1 MRIKYIYQQL
11 ISHLSVI
18 LVALLVLSLVFSH
31 YIEKLVFSMKTDELQ
46 GYGANIVQEVQ
57 GDDLW
62 SPTTYSTL
70 LRYSEELKGTGITI
84 GIFNTQKNLIWSF
97 GRDLDI
103 NITHEEW
110 NEIKDGSS
118 TVIKPSTK
126 RGDQEVALVAIPY
139 SVNGEVAGG
148 IILTS
153 PLVESKEMIKEINQY
168 LIYVLILAFMIA
180 LALSFALSRMHV
192 KRIKKLQEATSHV
205 AEGDYTVKVS
215 SSNFDE
221 IGELGQDF
229 NQMVERLKESKEAID
244 ALENRRRQFM
254 SDVSHEL
261 KTPLTTISGVIEG
274 LNSNMIP
281 ENEKERGLSLIRKE
295 SKRLIRLVNEN
306 LDYDK
311 IRSNQI
317 VLMKE
322 IISVEEVL
330 EIIYEQLY
338 AQAQEKGV
346 KIHLDVDST
355 ATIYADYDRLIQ
367 IISNITKNSIQ
378 FTYEGDIWL
387 RGYMG
392 DNKTII
398 QVEDTGIGIEA
409 SKIKDIWKRFYK
421 ADISRTNNP
430 YGEFGLGLSIVKQL
444 VHFHNGEI
452 EVESEKG
459 KGTIFT
465 ISFPFDNN
473 KAI

>member
-18 LVALLVLSLVFSH
+18 LVALLVLSIIFSH
-31 YIEKLVFSMKTDELQ
+31 YVEKLVFSMKTDELQ
-46 GYGANIVQEVQ
+46 GYGANIVQEVK
-57 GDDLW
+57 GEDLW
-62 SPTTYSTL
+62 SPSTYATL

-84 GIFNTQKNLIWSF
+84 GIFNSQQNLIWSF

-103 NITHEEW
+103 TITQSEW
-110 NEIKDGSS
+110 NEMKDGRS
-118 TVIKPSTK
+118 TVIKPSTR
-126 RGDQEVALVAIPY
+126 RGDQDVALVAIPY
-139 SVNGEVAGG
+139 SVNGKVAGG

-153 PLVESKEMIKEINQY
+153 PLVESKEMINEINHY
-168 LIYVLILAFMIA
+168 LIYILIIAFAIA
-180 LALSFALSRMHV
+180 LLLSFVLSRIHV

-205 AEGDYTVKVS
+205 AEGDYNIKVF

-229 NQMVERLKESKEAID
+229 NQMVDRLRESKEAID
-244 ALENRRRQFM
+244 ALEHRRRQFM

-274 LNSNMIP
+274 LNNNMIP
-281 ENEKERGLSLIRKE
+281 EAEKEKGLHLIRQE

-322 IISVEEVL
+322 NILVSEVL

-338 AQAQEKGV
+338 IQAEEKSV
-346 KIHLDVDST
+346 KIHVEVDEE
-355 ATIYADYDRLIQ
+355 AIIFADYDRLIQ
-367 IISNITKNSIQ
+367 IIINTTKNSIQ
-378 FTYEGDIWL
+378 FTDNGEIWL
-387 RGYMG
+387 RGFMDG
-392 DNKTII
+392 NKTII

-409 SKIKDIWKRFYK
+409 SEIESIWKRFYK

-444 VHFHNGEI
+444 VQFHNGEI
-452 EVESEKG
+452 KVESEKG

-465 ISFPFDNN
+465 ISFPTEE
-473 KAI
+473 K

>member
-31 YIEKLVFSMKTDELQ
+31 YIEKLVFSMKADELQ
-46 GYGANIVQEVQ
+46 GYGYNIVQDVQ

-62 SPTTYSTL
+62 SAATYSTL

-84 GIFNTQKNLIWSF
+84 GIFNTQRNRIWSF
-97 GRDLDI
+97 GKDLNI
-103 NITHEEW
+103 NITHAEW
-110 NEIKDGSS
+110 DEIKDGSS
-118 TVIKPSTK
+118 TVIKPSTR

-139 SVNGEVAGG
+139 SVNNVVVGG

-153 PLVESKEMIKEINQY
+153 PLVESKEMIQEINKY
-168 LIYVLILAFMIA
+168 LIYILFLVFGIA
-180 LALSFALSRMHV
+180 LLMSFIFSRVHV
-192 KRIKKLQEATSHV
+192 NRIKKLQEATSHV
-205 AEGDYTVKVS
+205 AEGDYSVKVS
-215 SSNFDE
+215 SSTFDE

-229 NQMVERLKESKEAID
+229 NQMVDRLRESKEAID

-274 LNSNMIP
+274 LNNNMIP
-281 ENEKERGLSLIRKE
+281 ENEREKGLKLISQE
-295 SKRLIRLVNEN
+295 AKRLIRLVNEN

-322 IISVEEVL
+322 FISLQEVL
-330 EIIYEQLY
+330 EIIEEQLSIL
-338 AQAQEKGV
+338 AEEKNV
-346 KIHLDVDST
+346 KIYVDVDN
-355 ATIYADYDRLIQ
+355 AAVIYADYDRLIQ
-367 IISNITKNSIQ
+367 IIMNITKNSIQ
-378 FTYEGDIWL
+378 FTENGSIWL
-387 RGYMG
+387 SGRMEV
-392 DNKTII
+392 DRTII
-398 QVEDTGIGIEA
+398 EVKDTGIGIDAHE
-409 SKIKDIWKRFYK
+409 IENIWKRFYK

-444 VHFHNGEI
+444 VQFHEGDI
-452 EVESEKG
+452 HVMSEKG
-459 KGTIFT
+459 KGTTFT
-465 ISFPFDNN
+465 IYFPLP
-473 KAI
+473 KEKVT

>member
-1 MRIKYIYQQL
+1 M
-11 ISHLSVI
+11 I

-31 YIEKLVFSMKTDELQ
+31 YVEKLVFSMKTDELQ
-46 GYGANIVQEVQ
+46 GYGANIVKEVQ

-97 GRDLDI
+97 GRNLDI
-103 NITHEEW
+103 NITQSEW

-139 SVNGEVAGG
+139 SVNNEVAGG
-148 IILTS
+148 IILTT
-153 PLVESKEMIKEINQY
+153 PLVESKEMIKEINHY
-168 LIYVLILAFMIA
+168 LIYILILAFAIA
-180 LALSFALSRMHV
+180 LLLSFALSRMHV

-229 NQMVERLKESKEAID
+229 NQMVDRLRESKEAID

-274 LNSNMIP
+274 LNNNMIP
-281 ENEKERGLSLIRKE
+281 ENEKEKGLNLISQE

-317 VLMKE
+317 VLMRE
-322 IISVEEVL
+322 IIPVEEVL

-338 AQAQEKGV
+338 AQAEEKGV
-346 KIHLDVDST
+346 KIHLEVDSA

-367 IISNITKNSIQ
+367 IIINITKNSIQ
-378 FTYEGDIWL
+378 FTDDGDIWL
-387 RGYMG
+387 RGFMEG
-392 DNKTII
+392 NKTII
-398 QVEDTGIGIEA
+398 EVEDTGIGIEA
-409 SKIKDIWKRFYK
+409 TEIESIWKRFYK
-421 ADISRTNNP
+421 ADLSRTNNP

-444 VHFHNGEI
+444 VQFHNGEI
-452 EVESEKG
+452 NVESEKG

-465 ISFPFDNN
+465 ISFPLEER
-473 KAI
+473 